1 MINKCLI
8 CYSKVI
14 KTTDEEVVFCE
25 RCNHYQ
31 YSGSSESKIFDHPE
45 LSKSL
50 ESLRKK
56 QSKKIV
62 KRLKKL
68 YPSSLH
74 NLIALEVGAGK
85 GFLIREL
92 LDSVSK
98 CYALDMDE
106 TYKSDL
112 ESCGIE
118 FKTSNLDNQSHFN
131 NVDII
136 LGSHVFEHLK
146 DPNKFL
152 KSVNLN
158 NVTKVIIFVPNSS
171 GWIFSFGKALNK
183 LGISLLWE
191 RLFQKNS
198 NSPHYHYFSENSFKR
213 VVENNNFK
221 IIDSFNINMVD
232 YFPNFK
238 RITVTENLIISII
251 SSIALSFLEIL
262 NRVFKVCDSKVY
274 YLEKNNRK

>member
-1 MINKCLI
+1 MNKCLV

-14 KTTDEEVVFCE
+14 KTTDKEVFFCD

-31 YSGSSESKIFDHPE
+31 YSGSDELEIFNHPE

-85 GFLIREL
+85 GFLIREVK
-92 LDSVSK
+92 DSVSK

-106 TYKSDL
+106 TYKSYL
-112 ESCGIE
+112 ESYGIE
-118 FKTSNLDNQSHFN
+118 FRTSNLDNQGNFN

-136 LGSHVFEHLK
+136 LCSHVFEHLK

-152 KSVNLN
+152 ERVNLN
-158 NVTKVIIFVPNSS
+158 NVEKVIIFVPNSG
-171 GWIFSFGKALNK
+171 GWIFLFGKALNK
-183 LGISLLWE
+183 LGMSLLWD

-221 IIDSFNINMVD
+221 VIDSFNINMVD

-238 RITVTENLIISII
+238 RISVTENLIISII
-251 SSIALSFLEIL
+251 SSTALSFLEIL
-262 NRVFKVCDSKVY
+262 NRVFRVCDSKVY
-274 YLEKNNRK
+274 YLEKNN